1 MYFLFQGGM
10 RAVIW
15 TDVFQTF
22 VMITGL
28 ITTIAIGTNHVG
40 GFSEVIR
47 IAKEGKRFTFF
58 KCVLFHFPQFIQINY
73 AKFHASII
81 GCPICL
87 FKR

>member
-1 MYFLFQGGM
+1 M

-28 ITTIAIGTNHVG
+28 ITTIAIGTTHVG
-40 GFSEVIR
+40 GFSQVIR

-58 KCVLFHFPQFIQINY
+58 KYVLFNLPQFVQINF

-81 GCPICL
+81 GCQICL
-87 FKR
+87 SKR